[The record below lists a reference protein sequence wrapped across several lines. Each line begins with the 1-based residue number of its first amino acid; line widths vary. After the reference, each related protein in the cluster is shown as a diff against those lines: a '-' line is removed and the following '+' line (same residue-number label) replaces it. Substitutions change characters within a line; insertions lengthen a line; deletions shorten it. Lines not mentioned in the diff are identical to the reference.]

1 MNKPNLFRYAT
12 SELSQDAFLC
22 WFLSWADPQYCQVDE
37 ALHQCALSFLKSLF
51 SKHGKSLSTV
61 NKVEITKQ
69 DSHIDVLCIVNDEFI
84 VLIEDKTKTREHSDQ
99 LSRYFNEIKGRTYEV
114 DNILP
119 IYFKTFDQSCYRS
132 IESNGYKVFSR
143 KDFLDVLNKGDK
155 INDSIFLDFRR
166 HLQEIEKKVNS
177 YLTTPPETWSGQA
190 WAGFYMHL
198 QKELGAGGWKYV
210 ANPSGGFMGF
220 WCFGRDVDNSE
231 VYVQLEEQQLCI
243 KIKVP
248 DKELRKTERSR
259 WYKEIKNKA
268 EQNGINLA
276 KPSKFGLGKYMTVL
290 VDQTDYISMN
300 KEGCV
305 DILGTVNN
313 LRRVDKLLDL
323 LE

>member
-1 MNKPNLFRYAT
+1 M
-12 SELSQDAFLC
+12 
-22 WFLSWADPQYCQVDE
+22 
-37 ALHQCALSFLKSLF
+37 
-51 SKHGKSLSTV
+51 
-61 NKVEITKQ
+61 
-69 DSHIDVLCIVNDEFI
+69 IVK
-84 VLIEDKTKTREHSDQ
+84 LIYFVQKT
-99 LSRYFNEIKGRTYEV
+99 FA
-114 DNILP
+114 ILP
-119 IYFKTFDQSCYRS
+119 
-132 IESNGYKVFSR
+132 
-143 KDFLDVLNKGDK
+143 
-155 INDSIFLDFRR
+155 
-166 HLQEIEKKVNS
+166 
-177 YLTTPPETWSGQA
+177 W
-190 WAGFYMHL
+190 
-198 QKELGAGGWKYV
+198 ELGAGGWKYV

-268 EQNGINLA
+268 EQNGIKLA

-305 DILGTVNN
+305 DILDTVNN
-313 LRRVDKLLDL
+313 LRRVDKLLDF